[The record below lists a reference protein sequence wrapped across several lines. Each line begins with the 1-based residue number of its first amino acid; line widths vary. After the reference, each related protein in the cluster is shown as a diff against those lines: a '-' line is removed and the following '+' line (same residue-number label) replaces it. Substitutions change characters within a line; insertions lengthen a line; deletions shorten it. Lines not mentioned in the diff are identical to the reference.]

1 MASCGSLFTHCVCV
15 CVCVCVYTALAPM
28 ASVQERIA
36 SLECQLTQ
44 QTVEVR
50 GSDRFDLKWETRSFG
65 QHA

>member
-1 MASCGSLFTHCVCV
+1 M
-15 CVCVCVYTALAPM
+15 YTALAPM
-28 ASVQERIA
+28 AFVQERIA

-50 GSDRFDLKWETRSFG
+50 GSDRFDLKWDTRFFG